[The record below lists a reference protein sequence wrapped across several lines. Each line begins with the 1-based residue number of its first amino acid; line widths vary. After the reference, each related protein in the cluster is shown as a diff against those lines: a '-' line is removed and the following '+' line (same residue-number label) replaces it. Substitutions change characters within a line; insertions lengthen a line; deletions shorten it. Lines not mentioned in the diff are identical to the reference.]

1 MGKKNFFKFPSK
13 KTMEYILIGILFV
26 AVLSCT
32 MKMIKMIKMNG
43 SFIEGFGAA
52 TADADV
58 CGTVGTPSE
67 LTCEINST
75 DSIGTYG
82 SYQYQTIKVELVNEI
97 YIGKNMITLYNTAR
111 ELILINLDTSLT
123 DITATQLLTVSETYK
138 GSDPS
143 FYLLT
148 DNASIAGTLD
158 ITDTTVYARQVLKD
172 GVKSIEIITKSA
184 TSNTDATTIRTF
196 MGSSGIGSTL
206 IHLDSISNSGAVYTM
221 TVSGGRNYP
230 VTISDSTCE
239 EIYAVEGTTIPTP
252 GSVFTAADCQ
262 DSTLPTCLTFTDA
275 DTSPCS
281 GPNSLGCQS
290 EAGDATD
297 GSVDCLCGDGIGDG
311 GEMKFYE
318 EGSSWPYSYPTDP
331 NSADGTQIT
340 GLTLEDT
347 ESCLKSAIDQ
357 SKNSATNNADLC
369 HPRWPCISS
378 MNDYLEILNTP
389 LIAPAGNPT
398 ADVCNKTV
406 TGDDLDNQ
414 NKIPISLCVPYDN
427 ADGNDSDCYGL
438 HTIGECESVQN
449 DDDDSTN
456 KKCVWNPYCQMPNNG
471 RDNLGNETSEGTR
484 DAGGS
489 ETSDGTRTSKVY
501 TDMLTCIKS
510 GNIWDLPMM
519 EELNDKRDDDNK
531 IIFPDGIEHYTNT
544 TEFGYDAIKSAM
556 RGNGLGCH
564 VEGNG
569 GALMCAV
576 SSSAY
581 NSADRLYGQC
591 PGELEHSPCIQD
603 EDIPDS
609 GDQGACTYCRT
620 TNTNSTVVDSTVK
633 TIQDVDPTGAT
644 TFLTD
649 TFGITPSGDITDC
662 VNIYHI

>member
-13 KTMEYILIGILFV
+13 KTLEYILIGILFV

-58 CGTVGTPSE
+58 CGTVGTPTVAVCELNNDFVPTEAYNVDGTGIGGSWYRTIRIALPPMTSQNAVKLYAPAATTDNYIIILFNETISTASLTIAQILYSSSDTTAAYTVVPSADWTLDVKVRKITDQSIDYLEIISKNSSE
-67 LTCEINST
+67 PTDLAPLTPT
-75 DSIGTYG
+75 
-82 SYQYQTIKVELVNEI
+82 
-97 YIGKNMITLYNTAR
+97 
-111 ELILINLDTSLT
+111 TSLN
-123 DITATQLLTVSETYK
+123 IIATISV
-138 GSDPS
+138 
-143 FYLLT
+143 
-148 DNASIAGTLD
+148 IAL
-158 ITDTTVYARQVLKD
+158 
-172 GVKSIEIITKSA
+172 S
-184 TSNTDATTIRTF
+184 
-196 MGSSGIGSTL
+196 GSTPTE
-206 IHLDSISNSGAVYTM
+206 SEAVAA
-221 TVSGGRNYP
+221 GGPYNA
-230 VTISDSTCE
+230 TKSTCE
-239 EIYAVEGTTIPTP
+239 EIMFLN
-252 GSVFTAADCQ
+252 GSVLPDTTPTETCIGDCY
-262 DSTLPTCLTFTDA
+262 TFTDE

-290 EAGDATD
+290 EPGDAAA
-297 GSVDCLCGDGIGDG
+297 GGGNCLCGDGIGDG

-357 SKNSATNNADLC
+357 SKISATNNAATNNADLC

-378 MNDYLEILNTP
+378 MSDYLEILNTP
-389 LIAPAGNPT
+389 LIAPVGNPT

-471 RDNLGNETSEGTR
+471 RDNLGNETSE
-484 DAGGS
+484 
-489 ETSDGTRTSKVY
+489 ETRTSKVY

-581 NSADRLYGQC
+581 NSAGRLYGQC
-591 PGELEHSPCIQD
+591 PGNLEHSPCIQD
-603 EDIPDS
+603 EEITDS
-609 GDQGACTYCRT
+609 GDQGSCTYCRT

-644 TFLTD
+644 TFFTD
-649 TFGITPSGDITDC
+649 TFGITPSGDPTDC

>member
-1 MGKKNFFKFPSK
+1 
-13 KTMEYILIGILFV
+13 MEYILIGILFV

-58 CGTVGTPSE
+58 CGTVGTPTVAVCE
-67 LTCEINST
+67 LNNDFVPTEAYNVDGTGGSWYRTLRIALPTMASQNAVKLSAPSASDDQYIIILFNETISTASLTIAQILYSSSDMTGNYRAAPSAGAGGWTLNVKVRKISDQSIDYLEIISKKST
-75 DSIGTYG
+75 EPTTFSPMTPTTSLDISA
-82 SYQYQTIKVELVNEI
+82 TISV
-97 YIGKNMITLYNTAR
+97 ITL
-111 ELILINLDTSLT
+111 S
-123 DITATQLLTVSETYK
+123 
-138 GSDPS
+138 
-143 FYLLT
+143 
-148 DNASIAGTLD
+148 
-158 ITDTTVYARQVLKD
+158 
-172 GVKSIEIITKSA
+172 
-184 TSNTDATTIRTF
+184 
-196 MGSSGIGSTL
+196 GSTQSD
-206 IHLDSISNSGAVYTM
+206 IRISTESDAVAAGDGLFNATK
-221 TVSGGRNYP
+221 
-230 VTISDSTCE
+230 STCE
-239 EIYAVEGTTIPTP
+239 EIMFLNGGELPDTTPTETCI
-252 GSVFTAADCQ
+252 GDCY
-262 DSTLPTCLTFTDA
+262 TFTDA

-281 GPNSLGCQS
+281 GPNSLGCQP
-290 EAGDATD
+290 EAGAAT
-297 GSVDCLCGDGIGDG
+297 GGGNCLCGDGIGDG

-357 SKNSATNNADLC
+357 SISATNNADLC

-427 ADGNDSDCYGL
+427 ADGKDSECYEN
-438 HTIGECESVQN
+438 HTMDTCESVPN
-449 DDDDSTN
+449 DDDDSTTN
-456 KKCVWNPYCQMPNNG
+456 KCVWNPYCQMPTKG
-471 RDNLGNETSEGTR
+471 RDKLGNVSSE
-484 DAGGS
+484 
-489 ETSDGTRTSKVY
+489 ETRTSKVY

-510 GNIWDLPMM
+510 ENIWDLPMM
-519 EELNDKRDDDNK
+519 EELNDKRDTDNN
-531 IIFPDGIEHYTNT
+531 ITFPDGIEHYTNT
-544 TEFGYDAIKSAM
+544 TEFGFDAFKSAM
-556 RGNGLGCH
+556 GGNGLGCH
-564 VEGNG
+564 VKGNG
-569 GALMCAV
+569 GDLMCAL
-576 SSSAY
+576 SSAAY

-609 GDQGACTYCRT
+609 GDQGSCTYCRT
-620 TNTNSTVVDSTVK
+620 TNTNSTVVDTTIT
-633 TIQDVDPTGAT
+633 TIQGVDPTGAT

-649 TFGITPSGDITDC
+649 TFGITPSGDPKNCTE
-662 VNIYHI
+662 IY

>member
-1 MGKKNFFKFPSK
+1 
-13 KTMEYILIGILFV
+13 
-26 AVLSCT
+26 

-43 SFIEGFGAA
+43 SFVEGFGAA

-58 CGTVGTPSE
+58 CGTYQAAANICEYDDTKDSDDAGTVIDSNYYRTFSAPLPTSPDINYSVLKLTLPSDADKTTYIRFTSPLSTFDNQEITIDNINVSTNANQGTP
-67 LTCEINST
+67 TVWKIDT
-75 DSIGTYG
+75 TAAQRG
-82 SYQYQTIKVELVNEI
+82 
-97 YIGKNMITLYNTAR
+97 LYNTEKNNYQLR
-111 ELILINLDTSLT
+111 IKNNMLDLVIKYDVDPDTSNFT
-123 DITATQLLTVSETYK
+123 IEAK
-138 GSDPS
+138 
-143 FYLLT
+143 
-148 DNASIAGTLD
+148 
-158 ITDTTVYARQVLKD
+158 
-172 GVKSIEIITKSA
+172 EIIPFASEIIFELGELFALTGDQDRTAFSYTGA
-184 TSNTDATTIRTF
+184 NLSFSNNT
-196 MGSSGIGSTL
+196 
-206 IHLDSISNSGAVYTM
+206 TM
-221 TVSGGRNYP
+221 TNSTCEQINTLFNDDSLGFITEASTSDCASSWACLKTTPRPSCTNSPGCS
-230 VTISDSTCE
+230 TISD
-239 EIYAVEGTTIPTP
+239 
-252 GSVFTAADCQ
+252 AAD
-262 DSTLPTCLTFTDA
+262 
-275 DTSPCS
+275 
-281 GPNSLGCQS
+281 GGGN
-290 EAGDATD
+290 
-297 GSVDCLCGDGIGDG
+297 CLCGDGIGDG

-357 SKNSATNNADLC
+357 SKISATNNAATNNADLC

-378 MNDYLEILNTP
+378 MSDYLEILNTP

-591 PGELEHSPCIQD
+591 PGNLEHSPCIQD
-603 EDIPDS
+603 EEITDS
-609 GDQGACTYCRT
+609 GDQGSCTYCRT